1 LRKGV
6 LRQDG
11 PLETVLSRDNVDCAQ
26 LERFVREVADHI
38 SLPAHCQFMKNSRGG
53 NDVAIFDFSKYLLSS
68 SFFPWRS
75 LFILSSL
82 MRVRGLPR
90 KQQATSPAKIVR
102 EGQAK
107 LLVAIVGDALV
118 EPFWPQGT
126 GANRAILGALDTAW
140 MIKTFFERG
149 GSPEQDQPL
158 LDEWVAEFK
167 VMVRLLCDRTFP
179 VCVCACSCGLCHRC
193 SRYFPKV
200 SSSPDDLQSNLG
212 AFTIDPKTRYKKTT
226 VTHFM

>member
-1 LRKGV
+1 
-6 LRQDG
+6 
-11 PLETVLSRDNVDCAQ
+11 
-26 LERFVREVADHI
+26 
-38 SLPAHCQFMKNSRGG
+38 
-53 NDVAIFDFSKYLLSS
+53 
-68 SFFPWRS
+68 
-75 LFILSSL
+75 
-82 MRVRGLPR
+82 
-90 KQQATSPAKIVR
+90 VR

-149 GSPEQDQPL
+149 GSPVQDQPL

-167 VMVRLLCDRTFP
+167 VMVRLCTLSLCAR
-179 VCVCACSCGLCHRC
+179 GLTHVPN
-193 SRYFPKV
+193 FPKV